1 MNFFQGEADRQ
12 EYPKLF
18 DQLLAEEF
26 FCIKGCMDAGPLAD
40 SGSEQTMKRNRNK
53 ATERI
58 RAGVRA
64 QSARWSVARG
74 GMGAMPTVSQENQP
88 VQLTLVLIKPDALKL
103 SLTGYILSQLSEF
116 HTGLRF
122 AGAKIVHV
130 SRRLAEEHYAEH
142 RGKPFYPALIH
153 YIMGKSH
160 YPDLPHR
167 RRVIAL
173 VYSGVNAVQTVRRI
187 AGPTNPHEAR
197 ETAPGTIRALG
208 TVVPVTDA
216 EGRIISERLDN
227 LIHASATPQEA
238 EREIKLWF
246 TPTDIMPFMRIYPT
260 DYTQEHYYLSDGGL
274 STSWSPGSRCVI
286 PAGALVWKSDLETLH
301 LWQQGKPTPISLDAV
316 IAKYLINTE
325 QSPAE

>member
-1 MNFFQGEADRQ
+1 MSAQNQQ
-12 EYPKLF
+12 T
-18 DQLLAEEF
+18 Q
-26 FCIKGCMDAGPLAD
+26 PL
-40 SGSEQTMKRNRNK
+40 E
-53 ATERI
+53 
-58 RAGVRA
+58 
-64 QSARWSVARG
+64 
-74 GMGAMPTVSQENQP
+74 
-88 VQLTLVLIKPDALKL
+88 LTLVLIKPDALKL
-103 SLTGYILSQLSEF
+103 SLTGYILSQLSET

-142 RGKPFYPALIH
+142 RGKPFYPHLID

-160 YPDLPHR
+160 YADLPHR

-173 VYSGVNAVQTVRRI
+173 VYSGANAVATVRRI
-187 AGPTNPHEAR
+187 AGPTNPHQAR

-208 TVVPVTDA
+208 TVVPIKDS

-227 LIHASATPQEA
+227 LIHASATPEEA

-260 DYTQEHYYLSDGGL
+260 EYAQQHYYLSAAGL
-274 STSWSPGSRCVI
+274 TTSPTPGSRCVI
-286 PAGALVWKSDLETLH
+286 AAGHLVWQSDLEVLH
-301 LWQQGKPTPISLDAV
+301 LWRQGKPTPISLDAV

-325 QSPAE
+325 QTPAE